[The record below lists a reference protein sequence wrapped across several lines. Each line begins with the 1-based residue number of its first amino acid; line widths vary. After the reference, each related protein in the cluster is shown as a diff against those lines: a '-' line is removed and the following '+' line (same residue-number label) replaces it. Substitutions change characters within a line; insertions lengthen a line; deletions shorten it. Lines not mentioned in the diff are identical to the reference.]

1 MKINIVYKKEKEWFI
16 GHIQEYPDY
25 ESQGKTVDELKENL
39 IEIYNDIN
47 KGLVPDAEPSQLLE
61 VAIWKEKNWLK
72 QLSQTVV
79 FSCAMLV
86 IMIGI
91 RILNQEKANLSQGIL
106 K

>member
-1 MKINIVYKKEKEWFI
+1 MKLNIVYKKEKEWFI

-47 KGLVPDAEPSQLLE
+47 QGLVPDAEPLQLLE

-79 FSCAMLV
+79 FSYAMVV
-86 IMIGI
+86 IMTGIG
-91 RILNQEKANLSQGIL
+91 ILNQEKANLSQGIL